1 MAQLSR
7 TLLRTAAL
15 AVSSVAALAVAGAA
29 QAGAA
34 QPDGQGSAD
43 KSAKSAKETASA
55 VVGTINYLPVN
66 PLARTTVNPLDN
78 AVGSQ
83 VSDFKPVST
92 AMLTKPVADSRS
104 VADLPLV
111 GGLVRTLQGH

>member
-1 MAQLSR
+1 MPQLPR
-7 TLLRTAAL
+7 TLLRAAAL
-15 AVSSVAALAVAGAA
+15 AVSSVAALTVAGAA

-34 QPDGQGSAD
+34 QPDGQGSSD
-43 KSAKSAKETASA
+43 KAGKETASA
-55 VVGTINYLPVN
+55 LVGTINYLPVN
-66 PLARTTVNPLDN
+66 PLARTSVNPLDN

-104 VADLPLV
+104 VAELPLV
-111 GGLVRTLQGH
+111 GGLVRKLQGH

>member
-43 KSAKSAKETASA
+43 KSAKETASA

-66 PLARTTVNPLDN
+66 PLARTSVNPLDN